1 MGMRKRALLIIV
13 AVVLC
18 AGCGTTGGDGTDAST
33 GDKGSTTTTT
43 AGSDPSST
51 DTTEPAGG
59 PIASIDEEDL
69 ERVLPEVTDLPEGYT
84 ESPPPEDDRAKTIY
98 EPSIGCEAMA
108 GWLGR
113 DIEDEKTFAKRSF
126 LGPNGFAVNISI
138 SNAPE
143 EMKEVFTD
151 IGEESTE
158 CQQIR
163 ATSDDGYAATAFMA
177 PGPIEFGDDAFV
189 VDMHVEADGVT
200 FPPTG
205 ITLIGVLH
213 GDVTFRVQV
222 VDGRDEA
229 DNRVTRDP
237 MLARAIATQMD
248 DDLTLL
254 LGD

>member
-1 MGMRKRALLIIV
+1 
-13 AVVLC
+13 
-18 AGCGTTGGDGTDAST
+18 
-33 GDKGSTTTTT
+33 
-43 AGSDPSST
+43 
-51 DTTEPAGG
+51 
-59 PIASIDEEDL
+59 
-69 ERVLPEVTDLPEGYT
+69 
-84 ESPPPEDDRAKTIY
+84 
-98 EPSIGCEAMA
+98 MA

-138 SNAPE
+138 SNAPD
-143 EMKEVFTD
+143 EMKEIFTD

-177 PGPIEFGDDAFV
+177 PGPIDFGDDAFV

-213 GDVTFRVQV
+213 GEVTFRVQV
-222 VDGRDEA
+222 VDGRDAAE
-229 DNRVTRDP
+229 NRVTRDP

-248 DDLTLL
+248 EDLTIL